1 MYETLEESTHTCLVS
16 RFSGK
21 VTREE
26 YQRFQDAVDERLK
39 TSQKINLVVLLSNF
53 EFYGDLSAAGKDIK
67 FAFGE
72 YKHIRRAAFVADQM
86 WIDWFTHLI
95 GPFTRAEEKHFPDGE
110 LEAAFEWASE

>member
-21 VTREE
+21 VTSAE
-26 YQRFQDAVDERLK
+26 YKQFQDAVDERLK
-39 TSQKINLVVLLSNF
+39 TSQNINLVVLLSNF
-53 EFYGDLSAAGKDIK
+53 EFYGDLSAAGKDFK
-67 FAFGE
+67 FAFDE
-72 YKHIRRAAFVADQM
+72 YKHIRRAAFVGDQM
-86 WIDWFTHLI
+86 WIDWFTRLI